1 MKIYTIYGLIEEREL
16 RRKAWVEEDD
26 VKQNAIVEYYLAGKL
41 VHRSAH
47 ITLKQGIGIESHLGA
62 F

>member
-1 MKIYTIYGLIEEREL
+1 MKVNTIYGLLDDSDL
-16 RRKAWVEEDD
+16 RRKAWVEEDAQ
-26 VKQNAIVEYYLAGKL
+26 KSNSIVEYYLAGKL

-47 ITLKQGIGIESHLGA
+47 VTMKVGIGIESLIGA